1 MILRRVPENPVLR
14 MGETF
19 QIPGTDSLLWRDG
32 EPLLPETL
40 YKATSLDKGGG
51 LQFRLVGAARI
62 RETDGHG
69 VELDAS
75 RGAAC
80 ACLAGS

>member
-40 YKATSLDKGGG
+40 YKAMSLHKGGG
-51 LQFRLVGAARI
+51 LQFV
-62 RETDGHG
+62 
-69 VELDAS
+69 
-75 RGAAC
+75 
-80 ACLAGS
+80 